1 MNWQILNMKNFN
13 LIISTGRAFEEQAEY
28 ELWFNLLA
36 LGDESPIIFRSGN
49 QGLILAKTTI
59 NPKDLIQYLREILQ
73 NKDKDKKY
81 IQFIHK
87 ITPIDIVVPSNL
99 DSLKEGLLKLIEKHP
114 LSQDPKLKYRITV
127 KKRQS
132 LLKTSEIIDAIGS
145 NVQNAVSLKDFDWN
159 VQVEVIGDSTGIA
172 LLKKSDIF
180 KPISE
185 KRDLKHS

>member
-1 MNWQILNMKNFN
+1 MKNFN
-13 LIISTGRAFEEQAEY
+13 LIIATGRDFEDQAEY

-59 NPKDLIQYLREILQ
+59 NPLDLIQHFREITQ
-73 NKDKDKKY
+73 NKDKNY

-99 DSLKEGLLKLIEKHP
+99 DSLKEGVLKLIENHP
-114 LSQDPKLKYRITV
+114 LSQDSKAKYRITV

-132 LLKTSEIIDAIGS
+132 ELRTTDIIDEIGS
-145 NVQNAVSLKDFDWN
+145 TIKNDVSLKEFDWN
-159 VQVEVIGDSTGIA
+159 IQVEVIGDSTGIA
-172 LLKKSDIF
+172 LLRKLDIF

-185 KRDLKHS
+185 KREL

>member
-1 MNWQILNMKNFN
+1 MKNFN
-13 LIISTGRAFEEQAEY
+13 LMVSTGRDFEDQAEY

-59 NPKDLIQYLREILQ
+59 NPKDLIQNFREITQ
-73 NKDKDKKY
+73 HKDKNY
-81 IQFIHK
+81 VQFIHK

-99 DSLKEGLLKLIEKHP
+99 DSLKEGVLKLIENHP
-114 LSQDPKLKYRITV
+114 MSKDSKSKYRITV

-132 LLKTSEIIDAIGS
+132 ELRTSDIIDKIGS
-145 NVQNAVSLKDFDWN
+145 TIQNDVSLKDFDWN
-159 VQVEVIGDSTGIA
+159 VQVEVIGDSTGIS
-172 LLKKSDIF
+172 LLRKTDIF

-185 KRDLKHS
+185 KRVL

>member
-1 MNWQILNMKNFN
+1 MCLWVIFGVKNFN
-13 LIISTGRAFEEQAEY
+13 LMVSTGRDFEEQAEI

-49 QGLILAKTTI
+49 QGLILAKTAI
-59 NPKDLIQYLREILQ
+59 NPKDLIQYLREILY
-73 NKDKDKKY
+73 NKDKDNNY

-87 ITPIDIVVPSNL
+87 ITPIDIVIPSNK
-99 DSLKEGLLKLIEKHP
+99 DSLREGVLKLIENHP
-114 LSQDPKLKYRITV
+114 LCQDPKSKYRITV

-132 LLKTSEIIDAIGS
+132 LLQTSEIIDVIAS
-145 NVQNAVSLKDFDWN
+145 TLQNDVSLKDFDWN
-159 VQVEVIGDSTGIA
+159 IQVEVIGDSTGIA

-185 KRDLKHS
+185 ARNL

>member
-1 MNWQILNMKNFN
+1 MKNFN
-13 LIISTGRAFEEQAEY
+13 LMVSTGRNFEDQAEY

-59 NPKDLIQYLREILQ
+59 NPRDLIQYLREISQ
-73 NKDKDKKY
+73 NKDKNY

-87 ITPIDIVVPSNL
+87 LTPIDIVVPSDL
-99 DSLKEGLLKLIEKHP
+99 DSLKDGVLKLIENHP
-114 LSQDPKLKYRITV
+114 LTQDPKAKYRISV

-132 LLKTSEIIDAIGS
+132 SLQTAEIIDSIAS
-145 NVQNAVSLKDFDWN
+145 TLQNDVSLKEYDWN

-172 LLKKSDIF
+172 LLRKSDIF

-185 KRDLKHS
+185 RRDL

>member
-13 LIISTGRAFEEQAEY
+13 LMISTGRTFEDQAEY

-36 LGDESPIIFRSGN
+36 LGDETPIIFRSGN

-59 NPKDLIQYLREILQ
+59 KPLDLIQHFREITQ
-73 NKDKDKKY
+73 NKDKDY

-87 ITPIDIVVPSNL
+87 ITPIDIVVPSTL
-99 DSLKEGLLKLIEKHP
+99 DTLKDGVLKLIENHP
-114 LSQDPKLKYRITV
+114 MSKDFKSKYRISV

-132 LLKTSEIIDAIGS
+132 TLQTSDIIDAIAS
-145 NVQNAVSLKDFDWN
+145 IIKNEVSLKDFDWN

-172 LLKKSDIF
+172 LLRKSDIF

-185 KRDLKHS
+185 KRAL

>member
-1 MNWQILNMKNFN
+1 MNMKNFN
-13 LIISTGRAFEEQAEY
+13 IMVSTGRNFEDQAEY

-59 NPKDLIQYLREILQ
+59 NPLDLIQYFREITQ
-73 NKDKDKKY
+73 NKDKNY

-87 ITPIDIVVPSNL
+87 LTPIDIVVPSDL
-99 DSLKEGLLKLIEKHP
+99 DSLKEGVTKLIENHP
-114 LSQDPKLKYRITV
+114 LSQDSTAKYRISV

-132 LLKTSEIIDAIGS
+132 SLQTSEIIDKIASTI
-145 NVQNAVSLKDFDWN
+145 QNDVSLKEYDWN
-159 VQVEVIGDSTGIA
+159 IQVEVIGDTTGIA
-172 LLKKSDIF
+172 LLRKSDIF

-185 KRDLKHS
+185 KREI

>member
-1 MNWQILNMKNFN
+1 MKNFN
-13 LIISTGRAFEEQAEY
+13 LIISTGRDFEDQAEY

-59 NPKDLIQYLREILQ
+59 NPLDLIQHFREITQ
-73 NKDKDKKY
+73 NKDRNY

-87 ITPIDIVVPSNL
+87 LTPIDIVVPSDL
-99 DSLKEGLLKLIEKHP
+99 DSLKEGMLKLIEKHP
-114 LSQDPKLKYRITV
+114 LGQDSTTKYRISV

-132 LLKTSEIIDAIGS
+132 TLQTSEIIDIIAS
-145 NVQNAVSLKDFDWN
+145 TLPNDVSLKEYDWN

-172 LLKKSDIF
+172 LLRKSDIF

-185 KRDLKHS
+185 KRQL